1 MGARI
6 ELVLATRNL
15 GKAQEME
22 RMLGGA
28 FRVRPLPEW
37 VGMPPESGETFADNA
52 RLKAQAVFV
61 ALGGKVAVLAD
72 DSGLEVDAL
81 GGRPGVYSARYAG
94 QGASDDAN
102 VGKLLSDLRGHTNR
116 RARFVCALCLVLPG
130 AGEEMEETQLIEVSG
145 TCEGTI
151 ACEPRGEGGF
161 GYDPVFVPEGWNT
174 TLAEASPADKDRVSH
189 RGAAVRALLA
199 RLRELGIICCGH

>member
-1 MGARI
+1 MGAKT

-37 VGMPPESGETFADNA
+37 VDMPPEDGETFADNA
-52 RLKAQAVFV
+52 RLKARAVFR
-61 ALGGKVAVLAD
+61 ALGGSVAVLAD

-81 GGRPGVYSARYAG
+81 GGKPGVYSARYAG

-102 VGKLLSDLRGHTNR
+102 VAKLLRELEGHGDR
-116 RARFVCALCLVLPG
+116 RARFVCALCLILPA
-130 AGEEMEETQLIEVSG
+130 AGREACEARVIEVSG
-145 TCEGTI
+145 TCEGSV

-161 GYDPVFVPEGWNT
+161 GYDPVFIPEGWGI

-189 RGAAVRALLA
+189 RGAAVRALLG
-199 RLRELGIICCGH
+199 RLCELGIICCGH